1 MPAFEMSSS
10 QLIEVTVD
18 TIRSSISTIKPNAM
32 KSLITSDIVPDYTI
46 IKIFVT
52 STTRAAVIFMKGI
65 INGKIECLP

>member
-1 MPAFEMSSS
+1 MSPYSAGD
-10 QLIEVTVD
+10 LLHMEPLLAI
-18 TIRSSISTIKPNAM
+18 PNAM